1 MEPLGSQLPIYTKTA
16 RAIAPQNRF
25 VVSAD
30 GTGASTPS
38 GSDRSNDAA
47 RGANSVFDGLR
58 GALGNA
64 GDLLS
69 RASQDVSR
77 IGDALD
83 QIDALVTVAEENPDL
98 SKQQRAQIT
107 AQISDYLTEID
118 DISANSNFENKNL
131 LAEDQTITLQVGSGT
146 SPGNQID
153 VALFASG
160 ADDLASGLSSI
171 DLAEDGGVANARSL
185 VDAAQD
191 AVRDRQTSLEADRGR
206 VAIAQD
212 QNRISQA
219 ASDNVLQAQLA
230 ASQENTAALTQARI
244 SENLQAYL
252 GTIAAK
258 LEDQA
263 VTVGG
268 FGLPEPQAE
277 PEPKPASQSPQP
289 PQQRDDPYAFDPLA
303 AKDEPQEPV
312 FEFGPSPATSGPFG
326 GGVAGGSQ
334 PAFAGYNAGATG
346 TSVNT
351 GGASGGSPGGT
362 SGGSTNWVSIE
373 A

>member
-30 GTGASTPS
+30 GNGASTPS

-47 RGANSVFDGLR
+47 RGANFVFDGLR
-58 GALGNA
+58 GSLGKA

-160 ADDLASGLSSI
+160 SDDLASGLSSI
-171 DLAEDGGVANARSL
+171 DLADDGAVANARSL
-185 VDAAQD
+185 VDAAQE
-191 AVRDRQTSLEADRGR
+191 AVRDRLTSLEADRGR

-212 QNRISQA
+212 QNRISQV

-230 ASQENTAALTQARI
+230 ASQENTAAMTQARI

-258 LEDQA
+258 LEDQT

-277 PEPKPASQSPQP
+277 PEPKPASQPPQSPSP

-303 AKDEPQEPV
+303 AKDEPQEPI
-312 FEFGPSPATSGPFG
+312 FEFGSSPANSGPFG
-326 GGVAGGSQ
+326 AGVAGGSQ
-334 PAFAGYNAGATG
+334 PAFAGYNTGATG

-351 GGASGGSPGGT
+351 GAASGGT
-362 SGGSTNWVSIE
+362 SGGSTNRVSID